1 MTQKLKLDL
10 QLVENILGKGE
21 SFLSQGRSKSG
32 SLDKRFKKFKID
44 TAQRQALTTLRKRS
58 FGKQREKKKE
68 KVLVKPAFYPF
79 LTMFSVIS

>member
-1 MTQKLKLDL
+1 MKLDL

-58 FGKQREKKKE
+58 FGKQREKKKGE
-68 KVLVKPAFYPF
+68 STGETSIL
-79 LTMFSVIS
+79 SVSHNVFCHFIESP